1 MPFHRRILDAVDEEV
16 ATDHPRVIIPQPEVG
31 DGLVIDWGERERA
44 GIVVDGNFVR
54 DYEEFIL
61 NKLLLFEDTHN

>member
-31 DGLVIDWGERERA
+31 DGLVID
-44 GIVVDGNFVR
+44 
-54 DYEEFIL
+54 
-61 NKLLLFEDTHN
+61 